1 MKKFIY
7 ALAVVLACGCA
18 TEHYKKSQGDV
29 GLFILQQ
36 AISYGG
42 SPTTTNNLP
51 VVMSHWRY
59 AEDASGMVIY
69 IPSGDYSSVKT
80 FLNQAFAGKKQF
92 GPKISEDGKRIHE
105 YRMSP
110 VGGGIQ
116 LADDI
121 DRTVTTLVIIIRPKW
136 KL

>member
-7 ALAVVLACGCA
+7 ALAVVLTCGCA

-29 GLFILQQ
+29 GQFILQQ

-51 VVMSHWRY
+51 VVMRHWRY
-59 AEDASGMVIY
+59 NEDSYGMQIRMS
-69 IPSGDYSSVKT
+69 PNCYSSVET
-80 FLNQAFAGKKQF
+80 FLNQAFAGARQF
-92 GPKISEDGKRIHE
+92 GPKVSEDGSGRIHE

-110 VGGGIQ
+110 IGGGIQ
-116 LADDI
+116 LAGNS
-121 DRTVTTLVIIIRPKW
+121 TETSVIIIRPKS